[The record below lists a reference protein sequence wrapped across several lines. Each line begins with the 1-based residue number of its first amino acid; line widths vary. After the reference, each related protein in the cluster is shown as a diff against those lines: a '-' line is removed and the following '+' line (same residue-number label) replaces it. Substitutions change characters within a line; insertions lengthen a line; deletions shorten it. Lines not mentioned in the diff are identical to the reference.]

1 MLSLGSIEVLPRR
14 FHKSVGAGAKANHMK
29 LDKDNVLTLTSDKP
43 DAIFFDDSMPGF
55 GVRVR
60 GEVRTFVAQYRFDGR
75 QRRVSLGDV
84 RKVPLA
90 DARKAAQR
98 YFAHAVLGDDVA
110 ARKAAERG
118 KPTLGHVV
126 DLYLDAREGKVRAS
140 TLKEVRRYLKT
151 SWKPL
156 HLMKIDKV
164 ERAEVA
170 VGLKRI
176 GKESGAT
183 SADRAR
189 VALSAMFTWAMREGI
204 AEENPVINT
213 NRQALQS
220 GRDRVMSDAELAA
233 IWHALPTDNDYGRIV
248 KLLVLTGCRRDE
260 LGALRWSEVDIAK
273 QVITLP
279 AARSKN
285 KREHKIYLSDAAL
298 SVLAECPRRADRD
311 LVFGL
316 GDGPFSGWS
325 WAKERL
331 DEAVVKTKSKALA
344 PWVLHDIRRS
354 VATGMAELQ
363 VLPHVIEQVLNHQSG
378 HKRGVA
384 GIYNHALY
392 EGQVRAALTVWADH
406 VKRVTGEGPAK
417 VVPLRSGEGAA

>member
-1 MLSLGSIEVLPRR
+1 MRSLGSIEVLPRC
-14 FHKSVGAGAKANHMK
+14 FHKSVGGVPIAGAKANHMK

-60 GEVRTFVAQYRFDGR
+60 GEVRTFVAQYRVDGR

-98 YFAHAVLGDDVA
+98 HFAHAVLGDDVA

-156 HLMKIDKV
+156 HHMKIDKV
-164 ERAEVA
+164 ERADVA

-176 GKESGAT
+176 GNASGAT

-189 VALSAMFTWAMREGI
+189 VALSAMFTWTMREGI

-213 NRQALQS
+213 NRQA
-220 GRDRVMSDAELAA
+220 ALAA

-248 KLLVLTGCRRDE
+248 KLLVLTGCRREE
-260 LGALRWSEVDIAK
+260 LGALRWSEVDLAK

-279 AARSKN
+279 ATRSKN
-285 KREHKIYLSDAAL
+285 RHEHKIYLSDAAL
-298 SVLAECPRRADRD
+298 AVLAECPRRADRD

-325 WAKERL
+325 WATERL
-331 DEAVVKTKSKALA
+331 DSAVAKTRSKALA

-354 VATGMAELQ
+354 VATGMGELQ

-384 GIYNHALY
+384 GTYNHALY
-392 EGQVRAALTVWADH
+392 EGQVRAALTVWAAH